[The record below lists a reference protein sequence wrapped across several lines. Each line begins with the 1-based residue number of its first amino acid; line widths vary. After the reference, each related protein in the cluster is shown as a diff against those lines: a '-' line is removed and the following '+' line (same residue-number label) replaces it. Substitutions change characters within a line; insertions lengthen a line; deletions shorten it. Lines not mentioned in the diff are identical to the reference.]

1 MAVNTTPPAFPTL
14 ADLVPQE
21 GDRRWIQ
28 NLSRHL
34 AFLADIMPADLLIY
48 CPNSEKKLVVVSEAK
63 PTVRE
68 SFYRRSQVGQMAD
81 PGTASAL
88 YQAFKSGEVTEGA
101 IGKVVNGQP
110 MSQMIYPMRAGK
122 RTCAILV
129 VERNLYEELKH
140 TEEKRQI
147 YRTAISRAVV
157 TLINKSK
164 TSDVSLP
171 PLQPG
176 DALLLVDSHGVIKHA
191 THSAVNLARRMGLPE
206 FLDGLGWEETM
217 MANRERRTTKTNV
230 VYEDM
235 ELLSPRMALAVR
247 TVPLDPADETV
258 ATIRVL
264 RDFTE
269 LKEKDR
275 ELAIKETIIRE
286 VHHRVKNNLQTIAGL
301 LRLQQRRSRNSE
313 VKGILS
319 ECIDRISS
327 IALVHEY
334 LSQDDVGVVDI
345 KELAYN
351 LLSAALQSMLPPD
364 SNIDARVVCP
374 SYPITLPSAQATSMA
389 LIINELLQNTLKHAF
404 TGRTQGR
411 VELGLAL
418 TDSDLTMMLCDNGIG
433 LPKDF
438 DPKSDG
444 NLGWEIIDTLAR
456 QDLRGDIKIESSNEG
471 TIITVTIPVAER
483 G

>member
-28 NLSRHL
+28 NMSRHL
-34 AFLADIMPADLLIY
+34 AFLADIIPADLLIY

-81 PGTASAL
+81 PANAGAL
-88 YQAFKSGEVTEGA
+88 YQALKSGEITEGA
-101 IGKVVNGQP
+101 AGKVVHGQP
-110 MSQMIYPMRAGK
+110 MSQMIYPLRSGK
-122 RTCAILV
+122 RTCALLV

-147 YRTAISRAVV
+147 YRTAISRAVL
-157 TLINKSK
+157 TLLGKAR
-164 TSDVSLP
+164 TTDVSLP

-176 DALLLVDSHGVIKHA
+176 DALLLVDSQGVIKHA

-217 MANRERRTTKTNV
+217 LANRERRVTKTNV

-235 ELLSPRMALAVR
+235 ELLSARMALAVR
-247 TVPLDPADETV
+247 TVPLEPADETV
-258 ATIRVL
+258 ASIRVL

-313 VKGILS
+313 VKSILS
-319 ECIDRISS
+319 ESIDRISS

-351 LLSAALQSMLPPD
+351 LLSAALQSMLPPE

-374 SYPITLPSAQATSMA
+374 SYPITLPSAQATSVA

-404 TGRTQGR
+404 TGRSQGR
-411 VELGLAL
+411 VELALSL
-418 TDSDLTMMLCDNGIG
+418 TDADLVMVHTDNGIG
-433 LPKDF
+433 LPQNF

-456 QDLRGDIKIESSNEG
+456 QDLRGDIAISSSNQG
-471 TIITVTIPVAER
+471 TTITVTIPVAER